1 MANVRRLISP
11 QDWQK
16 RQLDTLNA
24 VGQANYKLGVQ
35 NPRKDPIQAGI
46 AAEDSWRNGLKA
58 AQDRNARV
66 KGLEKTNMAEWAG
79 YAENIGA
86 GKLVEGV
93 TKRAA
98 KVSKFLT
105 SYVPLLTDTVQKL
118 DQMPTATASD
128 RNAKVIANL
137 EALRALKGQA

>member
-1 MANVRRLISP
+1 MAQVRRIISP

-16 RQLDTLNA
+16 RQIDTLNA
-24 VGQANYKLGVQ
+24 VGQSNYKLGIQ
-35 NPRKDPIQAGI
+35 NPKKDPIQAGI
-46 AAEDSWRNGLKA
+46 AAEQAWRNGLKA
-58 AQDRNARV
+58 AEDRNARV
-66 KGLEKTNMAEWAG
+66 KGLEKTNIAEWAG

-86 GKLVEGV
+86 SKLVEGV

-98 KVSKFLT
+98 KVNKFLT
-105 SYVPLLTDTVQKL
+105 GYVPLLTDTVTKL
-118 DQMPTATASD
+118 DSMPTATTSD